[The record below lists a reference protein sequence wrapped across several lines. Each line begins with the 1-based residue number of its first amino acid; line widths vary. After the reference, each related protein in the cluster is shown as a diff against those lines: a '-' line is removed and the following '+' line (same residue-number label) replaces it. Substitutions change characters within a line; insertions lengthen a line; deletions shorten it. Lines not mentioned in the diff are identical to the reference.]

1 MVCGFQEFPKGAAK
15 VSWFSGLGFKVSGS
29 RGGGLLCEGSVKG
42 SMVVRGF
49 SRELHRFWGSGAW
62 GFRGVGVQGSGSF
75 PEYWR
80 AVNGWYTEA
89 F

>member
-1 MVCGFQEFPKGAAK
+1 M
-15 VSWFSGLGFKVSGS
+15 LGF
-29 RGGGLLCEGSVKG
+29 CKG
-42 SMVVRGF
+42 YHGRRGF
-49 SRELHRFWGSGAW
+49 LQGASPFWGSGAW